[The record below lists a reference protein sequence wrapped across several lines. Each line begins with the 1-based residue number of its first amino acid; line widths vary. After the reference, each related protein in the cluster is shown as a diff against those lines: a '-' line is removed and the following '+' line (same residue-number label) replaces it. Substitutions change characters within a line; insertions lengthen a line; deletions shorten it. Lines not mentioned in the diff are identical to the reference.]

1 MIDVETKV
9 AYFETCVHLI
19 EVLYVDANTD
29 TALRQRA
36 KEEAERMLDL
46 LAKEIQPERSASS
59 TSLNIGLTNHTGT
72 TKVYPSTLT

>member
-19 EVLYVDANTD
+19 EVLYADLESD
-29 TALRQRA
+29 KMLRQRA

-46 LAKEIQPERSASS
+46 LAKEIQ
-59 TSLNIGLTNHTGT
+59 
-72 TKVYPSTLT
+72 

>member
-1 MIDVETKV
+1 MEMIDVETKV

-46 LAKEIQPERSASS
+46 LAKEIQ
-59 TSLNIGLTNHTGT
+59 
-72 TKVYPSTLT
+72 